1 MTVQHT
7 IRADGF
13 TIASA
18 NRRLPVAVWRSATHA
33 QPSEA
38 QVLAALEG
46 VIEPELGRPI
56 TDLGMVQ
63 GVVVRPGRVQVS
75 LALVVS
81 GHPQA
86 ERIRADV
93 TDAVGSV
100 VGAEGAGANG
110 GYEVVLDLVAMNDHD
125 RARLRRTLQDGRPEP
140 ATVFSG
146 IRTYAVASGKGGVGK
161 SSIATNLAIAMAQ
174 RGERVALLDA
184 DVWGFSIPR
193 MMGVQRGPVI
203 LDGLLVPVMAHG
215 VRVVSVGMLT
225 EESAPVIWRG
235 PMLHKM
241 LEQFVS
247 DVFWDEPDVLV
258 VDMPPGTGD
267 VSLTVARLL
276 PDAEVVVVTTPQPA
290 AQRVAQRAAYM
301 ARHVELR
308 VAGVV
313 ENMSWFTGHDGVR
326 YELFGAGGGELLARE
341 LDVPLLGRLPLV
353 PALREGAD
361 QGEPVVVGEPGGEAA
376 RALDAIAGNLLE
388 QSPARVRHPQLRIIS
403 AS

>member
-1 MTVQHT
+1 
-7 IRADGF
+7 
-13 TIASA
+13 
-18 NRRLPVAVWRSATHA
+18 
-33 QPSEA
+33 
-38 QVLAALEG
+38 VLAALDA

-56 TDLGMVQ
+56 TELGMVQ
-63 GVVVRPGRVQVS
+63 GVVVRPERLQVS
-75 LALVVS
+75 LALVVA

-86 ERIRADV
+86 ERIRRDV
-93 TDAVGSV
+93 TDAVRALAAPDGC
-100 VGAEGAGANG
+100 
-110 GYEVVLDLVAMNDHD
+110 EVVLDVVAMNDHD
-125 RARLRRTLQDGRPEP
+125 RARLRRTLQGERPEP
-140 ATVFSG
+140 STVFSG
-146 IRTYAVASGKGGVGK
+146 IRSYAIASGKGGVGK
-161 SSIATNLAIAMAQ
+161 SSIATNLAIALAQ

-184 DVWGFSIPR
+184 DVWGFSVPR
-193 MMGVQRGPVI
+193 MMGVRRGPVI
-203 LDGLLVPVMAHG
+203 VDGLLVPVLAHG

-241 LEQFVS
+241 LEQFVA
-247 DVFWDEPDVLV
+247 DVFWDEPDVLI

-301 ARHVELR
+301 AREVNLR
-308 VAGVV
+308 VAGVI

-341 LDVPLLGRLPLV
+341 LDVPLLGRVPLV

-361 QGEPVVVGEPGGEAA
+361 QGEPVVVAESGGEAA
-376 RALDAIAGNLLE
+376 RALDTVAGELLD
-388 QSPARVRHPQLRIIS
+388 QSPARIRHPQLRITT
-403 AS
+403 AG